1 MCAATDSSAAKPPAP
16 APALSSWKRS
26 GRAHVTTLSVGDGA
40 NDVAMIQEA
49 QIGVGISGREGR
61 QAVNASD
68 FAIAQFRYLKVGMS
82 PPHPHPTSPSPAD
95 PRGLLIA
102 TSDCC

>member
-1 MCAATDSSAAKPPAP
+1 MLPADSSAAKPPAQS
-16 APALSSWKRS
+16 AGKRT
-26 GRAHVTTLSVGDGA
+26 GRNHITTLSVGDGA

-68 FAIAQFRYLKVGMS
+68 FAIAQFRYLKVCSLSS
-82 PPHPHPTSPSPAD
+82 PLPPPSPSLHVLVTAHSL
-95 PRGLLIA
+95 RN
-102 TSDCC
+102 T